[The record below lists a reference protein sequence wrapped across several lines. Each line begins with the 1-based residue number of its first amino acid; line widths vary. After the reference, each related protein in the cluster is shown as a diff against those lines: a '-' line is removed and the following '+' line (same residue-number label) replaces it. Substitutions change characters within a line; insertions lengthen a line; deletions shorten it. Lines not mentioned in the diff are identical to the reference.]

1 VDLHSIGGLVR
12 ISVSSKGDLNKTEAF
27 LRKVS
32 KLDVRRELDAAGK
45 MGVKALAS
53 ATPRDSGLAADSWDY
68 KISGG
73 RGGARITWINTDVE
87 NGFPV
92 AIMLQYGYGT
102 GTGGYVQGQD
112 YINPAMRPIFDQI
125 AEKVWKAVT
134 SA

>member
-1 VDLHSIGGLVR
+1 MVR
-12 ISVSSKGDLNKTEAF
+12 ISIASKGDLKKTEAF
-27 LRKVS
+27 LQKMDKFDIRP
-32 KLDVRRELDAAGK
+32 LLEAGAQQ
-45 MGVKALAS
+45 GVKALAS
-53 ATPRDSGLAADSWDY
+53 ATPRDSGLASNSWGY

-73 RGGARITWINTDVE
+73 KSYATIAWTNTDVE

-102 GTGGYVQGQD
+102 GTGGYVQGED
-112 YINPAMRPIFDQI
+112 YINPAIRPIFDQI